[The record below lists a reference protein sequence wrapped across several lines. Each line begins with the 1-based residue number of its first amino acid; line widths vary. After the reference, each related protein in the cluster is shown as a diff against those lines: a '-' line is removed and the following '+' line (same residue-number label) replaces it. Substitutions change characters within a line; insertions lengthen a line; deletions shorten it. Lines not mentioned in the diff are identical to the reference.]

1 MYYIDLFSEKEIN
14 ERYFIVFYESFDCVF
29 TQYEEDDIFKVEVIF
44 NKKNDLEDFISF
56 CSSAQIS
63 ESNPIFSL
71 VESSEIKIFD
81 KTGSDNWI
89 KFLSPVDVG
98 SQFVVIP
105 PWHSENK
112 KNEIIINPSLAFGTG
127 HHETTRSCLE
137 LLNRINSRL
146 DFRIN
151 SVLDIGTGSG
161 ILSIF
166 SSKVFQCEVVGLDI
180 DVNAIDQACKNLELN
195 STDVNIRFELN
206 EFESIEGC
214 FDLIIA
220 NISIEY
226 LLNKFYEISQRL
238 NNDSLFLVS
247 GFLFD
252 SIKNLNVLLI
262 ETKFCIISMI
272 HDNNWITMVLKKI

>member
-29 TQYEEDDIFKVEVIF
+29 TQYEENDIFKVEVIF

-98 SQFVVIP
+98 SQFVVVP

-238 NNDSLFLVS
+238 NNNSLFLVS

>member
-1 MYYIDLFSEKEIN
+1 MYYIDFFSEKEIN

-44 NKKNDLEDFISF
+44 DKMNDLEDFISF
-56 CSSAQIS
+56 CSSAQKS

-89 KFLSPVDVG
+89 KFLSPVVVG
-98 SQFVVIP
+98 GQFVVVP

-127 HHETTRSCLE
+127 HHETTHSCLE
-137 LLNRINSRL
+137 LLSRINSSP

-166 SSKVFQCEVVGLDI
+166 SSKIFQCQVVGLDI
-180 DVNAIDQACKNLELN
+180 DLNAIDQASKNLELN
-195 STDVNIRFELN
+195 STYVKIRFELN
-206 EFESIEGC
+206 EFESIEGS

-226 LLNKFYEISQRL
+226 LLDKFYEISQRL
-238 NNDSLFLVS
+238 NNNSLFLVS
-247 GFLFD
+247 GFLFG

-262 ETKFCIISMI
+262 QTKFCIIYMI

>member
-29 TQYEEDDIFKVEVIF
+29 TQYEENDIFKVEVIF

-238 NNDSLFLVS
+238 NNNSLFLVS

>member
-98 SQFVVIP
+98 SQFVVVP

>member
-98 SQFVVIP
+98 SQFVVVP

-238 NNDSLFLVS
+238 NNNSLFLVS

-252 SIKNLNVLLI
+252 SIKNLNFLLI

>member
-98 SQFVVIP
+98 SQFVVVP

-238 NNDSLFLVS
+238 NNNSLFLVS

>member
-56 CSSAQIS
+56 CSSTQIS

-98 SQFVVIP
+98 SQFVVVP

>member
-1 MYYIDLFSEKEIN
+1 M
-14 ERYFIVFYESFDCVF
+14 
-29 TQYEEDDIFKVEVIF
+29 
-44 NKKNDLEDFISF
+44 NDLEDFISF
-56 CSSAQIS
+56 CSSAQKS

-89 KFLSPVDVG
+89 KFLSPVVVG
-98 SQFVVIP
+98 GQFVVVP

-238 NNDSLFLVS
+238 NNNSLFLVS

>member
-238 NNDSLFLVS
+238 NNNSLFLVS